1 MIFERRLRRRSRGTP
16 AGWPRPGGCNTPG
29 RRGTDRGFRSR
40 SRCQT
45 CRRGACRRSATRRRR
60 ARRAVQRAESM
71 PPEMPTTRP
80 RRRTV
85 PTVTSRSCAAS
96 ASARAT
102 GSAKFRHPPREGS
115 HGRGLSHGR
124 PPKGTARMQGR
135 GSGRDAEGNPEV
147 RAYRCNRHPRKTGR
161 RHRRDRR
168 RRSASVR
175 SPARHTAHRTASC
188 RPNTAH
194 HTHLPDIRAC
204 HSLPAATEKLPQR
217 PQWSTLDPSSNACVA
232 TERLSHPA
240 RTTLQSAA
248 GGQLAVWHLR
258 GEGRSRWLRR
268 QQHPAALPRRSMPRG
283 DPRQR
288 HPAGRARCR
297 AGSPRA
303 PTAPQRA

>member
-1 MIFERRLRRRSRGTP
+1 VSDSEL
-16 AGWPRPGGCNTPG
+16 
-29 RRGTDRGFRSR
+29 DSR
-40 SRCQT
+40 SGRKSPIT
-45 CRRGACRRSATRRRR
+45 LEGPK
-60 ARRAVQRAESM
+60 ARTARAVQRAESM

-102 GSAKFRHPPREGS
+102 GSARFRTSREKVPTGGGYRTAAPPM
-115 HGRGLSHGR
+115 
-124 PPKGTARMQGR
+124 GTARMQRR
-135 GSGRDAEGNPEV
+135 GSGRDAEGNPGV

-204 HSLPAATEKLPQR
+204 HSLAADRSCRSGRSGRRWTRARRMRRHRAFVASRTDQR
-217 PQWSTLDPSSNACVA
+217 P
-232 TERLSHPA
+232 
-240 RTTLQSAA
+240 SAA

-268 QQHPAALPRRSMPRG
+268 QRRPAALPRRSMPRG